1 MQIKP
6 STAASKAIGITG
18 VNKDPDP
25 NVHAGCAHPR
35 YLADTFLADPA
46 IDAENRT
53 FMSFAAYNAGPYSL
67 QKFRASLNKRA
78 FSAAITLGSLRPAE
92 E

>member
-6 STAASKAIGITG
+6 STAASKAIGITW
-18 VNKDPDP
+18 VNKDPDR

-46 IDAENRT
+46 LDAQNRT
-53 FMSFAAYNAGPYSL
+53 LMSFVLYNAGP
-67 QKFRASLNKRA
+67 
-78 FSAAITLGSLRPAE
+78 
-92 E
+92 